1 LATDES
7 LLTDDD
13 KEKLKRSAPDRS
25 PNAPFRWEFYSFPQ
39 PTFSRSNY
47 SHCSCGN
54 DFYLERAESCSNDI
68 DLDRHEII
76 HGWVTRQMCQKMPWL
91 SKPGKPI
98 APHLIS
104 MFVTENGSHWTE
116 EHDTSEYQKRH
127 DQKLRIRKYRIKQK
141 SKERPSEQA
150 KPSRR
155 EERAS
160 LASISSQ
167 SCSQQGSQQTG
178 LTSTVEWLRELF
190 EREGEKVA
198 SPLGITGEWAAQSGY
213 GDATIPDGFNP
224 LPTNGSDVSFSSLVA
239 APNASS
245 SNLNHGYCTMAQLLR
260 SADDPLDDYT
270 EYTGS
275 RPASGCP
282 SGSHRLSLPWDTSVT
297 QGCRSVTTAEPE
309 PVNQCYEAPPDP
321 SADEC
326 DGWIHWLQDAS

>member
-25 PNAPFRWEFYSFPQ
+25 PNAPFRWECYSFPQ

-54 DFYLERAESCSNDI
+54 DFYLERAESCNNDI
-68 DLDRHEII
+68 DLDRHKII
-76 HGWVTRQMCQKMPWL
+76 HGWVTRQMCLKMPWL
-91 SKPGKPI
+91 SWLGKPI

-150 KPSRR
+150 KPSRG

-160 LASISSQ
+160 LATISSQ
-167 SCSQQGSQQTG
+167 SCSQQSSQQIG

-190 EREGEKVA
+190 EREEETVA
-198 SPLGITGEWAAQSGY
+198 SPLGMTGDLPSQLGY
-213 GDATIPDGFNP
+213 GDVTISNP
-224 LPTNGSDVSFSSLVA
+224 LPTNATDVSLRTLDVQDVA
-239 APNASS
+239 ASY
-245 SNLNHGYCTMAQLLR
+245 SNLNRGYCTMAQLLR
-260 SADDPLDDYT
+260 AADEPLDNYT
-270 EYTGS
+270 EYTGY
-275 RPASGCP
+275 RPASEWP
-282 SGSHRLSLPWDTSVT
+282 SGSHRLSLPWDTSET
-297 QGCRSVTTAEPE
+297 QGCGSVTTTEPE
-309 PVNQCYEAPPDP
+309 PVNEAPPDR
-321 SADEC
+321 SENEC
-326 DGWIHWLQDAS
+326 DGCINWPQETS